1 MTRVRALDAVN
12 YDSFKAFATS
22 GARTEND
29 PDVMEQFVLETIVGM
44 TEPFS
49 RSNAKMKAF
58 CLNEYNRNVALD
70 KMTHAHLFLAQIRA
84 FLGGNNDLMA
94 QWVEWLDPEGRLE
107 L

>member
-1 MTRVRALDAVN
+1 MTRDRALDAVN
-12 YDSFKAFATS
+12 YESFKSFATS

-58 CLNEYNRNVALD
+58 CLNEYNWKATLD
-70 KMTHAHLFLAQIRA
+70 KMTHSHM
-84 FLGGNNDLMA
+84 FLGKMKDFLSDNNDLMA
-94 QWVEWLDPEGRLE
+94 QWVEWLDPEGGLE

>member
-1 MTRVRALDAVN
+1 MTRDRALDAVN

-22 GARTEND
+22 GSKTEND

-49 RSNAKMKAF
+49 RSNAKLKAF
-58 CLNEYNRNVALD
+58 CMNEYSRNAALD
-70 KMTHAHLFLAQIRA
+70 KMTHGHV
-84 FLGGNNDLMA
+84 FLGRIRSFLSDNNDLMA
-94 QWVEWLDPEGRLE
+94 QWVERLDPEGGLE